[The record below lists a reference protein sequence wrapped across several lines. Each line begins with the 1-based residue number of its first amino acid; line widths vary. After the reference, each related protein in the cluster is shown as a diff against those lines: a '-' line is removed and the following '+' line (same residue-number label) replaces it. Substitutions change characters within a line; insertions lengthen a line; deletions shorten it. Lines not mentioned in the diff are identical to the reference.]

1 MPLSYFNPHDKAMT
15 DRIMTNH
22 KTHILVTGAAGFIG
36 SQLVEA
42 LLKHDYCVTGMDNIN
57 SYYDTSLKYARLAAA
72 GIAQAAI
79 RDGKTVESALH
90 SAYRF
95 IKLDLADRIGM
106 EHLFEEGK
114 FDIVVNLAG
123 QAGVRYSIEN
133 PYAYVESNVLGFLN
147 VLEACRHTAVKHLLY
162 ASSSS
167 IYGMADRVPY
177 SEDDKTDHPV
187 SLYAA
192 TKKSDELMAH
202 AYSKL
207 YGIPATGLRFFTVY
221 GPWGR
226 PDMAPY
232 LFMESILEGKPIKV
246 FNHGDLSRDF
256 TYIDDI
262 INGILLLLE
271 HPSKEPVPARIYN
284 IGHASPVRLLD
295 FISTIEQVTGHKAV
309 MQMEEMQPGD
319 VYCTYADVSRLQR
332 DFGYHPEVSI
342 EEGIRRFYDWFREY
356 RPHSCS

>member
-1 MPLSYFNPHDKAMT
+1 MEANS
-15 DRIMTNH
+15 

-36 SQLVEA
+36 SQLVDA
-42 LLKHDYCVTGMDNIN
+42 LLKQNYRVTGMENIN
-57 SYYDTSLKYARLAAA
+57 SYYATSLKYARLAAA
-72 GIAQAAI
+72 GIAQDAI
-79 RDGKTVESALH
+79 HDDKPVESTTY

-133 PYAYVESNVLGFLN
+133 PYAYMESNVLGFLN
-147 VLEACRHTAVKHLLY
+147 ILEACRYHAVKHLLY

-177 SEDDKTDHPV
+177 SEDDQTDHPV

-192 TKKSDELMAH
+192 TKKSDELMAY

-207 YGIPATGLRFFTVY
+207 YGIPVTGLRFFTVY

-232 LFMESILEGKPIKV
+232 LFMKSILNGKPIKV
-246 FNHGDLSRDF
+246 FNHGNLSRDF

-262 INGILLLLE
+262 INGLLLLIE
-271 HPSKEPVPARIYN
+271 HPSGESIPSRIYN
-284 IGHASPVRLLD
+284 IGHASPVNLLD
-295 FISTIEQVTGHKAV
+295 FISTIERITGCKAV
-309 MQMEEMQPGD
+309 MQMEDMQPGD
-319 VYCTYADVSRLQR
+319 VYCTYADVSHLQH
-332 DFGYHPEVSI
+332 DFGYHPEISI

-356 RPHSCS
+356 HHL